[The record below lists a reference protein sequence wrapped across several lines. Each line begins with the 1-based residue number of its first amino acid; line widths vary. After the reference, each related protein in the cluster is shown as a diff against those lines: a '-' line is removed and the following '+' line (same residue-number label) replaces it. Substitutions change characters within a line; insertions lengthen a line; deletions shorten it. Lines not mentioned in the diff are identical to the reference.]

1 MRDDGQEA
9 SMDRSKSSLKEA
21 REPKTDPE
29 SSGVDYNDEGTTKI
43 FVPED
48 LKQCKATGSEEPGKK
63 EPSAASSEEVD
74 ASEPSE
80 LNSKES
86 EEKES
91 SEMTSK
97 EPEEKEAGKASSEE
111 NEEKEAGKD
120 KKYPGEFGDVST
132 GVFAQDVS
140 QMVNLAF
147 DAIRVDDT
155 EKSKLPESE
164 SGSKSEKDNVE
175 VVKLSDSEKDKA
187 EPNDDKTS
195 KPGGASKTSSE
206 KSKGAESS
214 SNTGRL
220 VFVFFLIALAAAL
233 GAAYALDFLK

>member
-48 LKQCKATGSEEPGKK
+48 LKQCKAPGSEEPEDK
-63 EPSAASSEEVD
+63 EPSK
-74 ASEPSE
+74 
-80 LNSKES
+80 LNSQES

-91 SEMTSK
+91 SKMTSK

-147 DAIRVDDT
+147 DSIRVDDT
-155 EKSKLPESE
+155 AKSKLPESE

-175 VVKLSDSEKDKA
+175 VVKLSESEKDKA

-195 KPGGASKTSSE
+195 KPGEVSKTSSE

-214 SNTGRL
+214 SSTGRL

-233 GAAYALDFLK
+233 GIAYGLDLLK

>member
-9 SMDRSKSSLKEA
+9 SMDRSKSSLKDA
-21 REPKTDPE
+21 RESKTDPE

-48 LKQCKATGSEEPGKK
+48 LKQSKAFVSEEPEEK
-63 EPSAASSEEVD
+63 EPSAVSSEEVD
-74 ASEPSE
+74 ASEPSK

-111 NEEKEAGKD
+111 NEGQEAGK
-120 KKYPGEFGDVST
+120 KKYPGEFGEVST

-147 DAIRVDDT
+147 DSIRVDDT
-155 EKSKLPESE
+155 AKSKLPESE
-164 SGSKSEKDNVE
+164 AGSKSEKDNVE

-187 EPNDDKTS
+187 APDDAKIS
-195 KPGGASKTSSE
+195 KPGEVLKGSSE
-206 KSKGAESS
+206 KSKAAESS
-214 SNTGRL
+214 SSTGRL
-220 VFVFFLIALAAAL
+220 VFVIFLIALAAAL